1 MSELYLKFTNENGEE
16 ERILIE
22 GEKFLIGRHSD
33 NDLSIVNSNLSR
45 RHIQIE
51 RFADDFMVSDLDSSN
66 GTTLNEND
74 LKDPESLKDGD
85 KLNLGG
91 GLELEIEL
99 ISDNSYKNN
108 GAGDGLDSDTDEKNN
123 NSGSGTSANTVNS
136 DASVSSQT
144 DGGSGLR
151 IFFII
156 APIMGLMLLLILG
169 GAFYFLSDGS
179 VGEVARNND
188 DFIYT
193 SNEDDDFL
201 KDIPEDLSNDEEQET
216 ETIPVSDTTETNNG
230 TNATQTDN
238 PTNSTPTSS
247 SITNIPQSDETA
259 ANPAEMGETD
269 KIREPALDFMRRI
282 AYEDPRPVLTT
293 KQLQVINAKIKQYQD
308 SSVLAANIKAA
319 KSNTSQI
326 ETLANSKNLKPQLLA
341 TAALSKLGNQRGDVF
356 AAAQGMAEVLQN
368 LSVQIGQGLANDSL
382 ILVAVYNQ
390 GVAGENLKMRNKL
403 ASLANQ
409 NPSISSRQ
417 IRTIWFLRDKGE
429 LTDQE
434 FELALRFLA
443 IGTITQNPKA
453 FNVNAEALVF

>member
-22 GEKFLIGRHSD
+22 GEKFVIGRHSD

-51 RFADDFMVSDLDSSN
+51 RFADVFMVSDLDSSN

-247 SITNIPQSDETA
+247 ITSNIPQSDETA